1 MTKESTQLT
10 HFVHVPIRAFKDKS
24 GGNQVIFD
32 FTGVNVTYPVSVI
45 LYELIQAPAGAK
57 ISKIDIE
64 PIDLGPGDPV
74 VPKPNVL
81 IIPNGQLGVVSD
93 MDVTDKVRKYSVTID
108 VTTATETYTGDPQI
122 INNPIKN

>member
-1 MTKESTQLT
+1 MTRESTQMT
-10 HFVHVPIRAFKDKS
+10 HFFHVPIRAFKDKS

-57 ISKIDIE
+57 ISAIDIE
-64 PIDLGPGDPV
+64 PTGLGPGDPV
-74 VPKPNVL
+74 QPKPKTL
-81 IIPNGQLGVVSD
+81 IIPNGQLAVVSD
-93 MDVTDKVRKYSVTID
+93 IDVTDKVQTYSVTIA
-108 VTTATETYTGDPQI
+108 VTAGTETYTGDPQI